1 MMPKFPETFGPYF
14 ENMQS
19 LFLYKNNI
27 KLVFLEWSFQCV
39 TILYFCQ
46 GYWWVLKEFKLL
58 FKVLL
63 VNF

>member
-27 KLVFLEWSFQCV
+27 KLVFLE
-39 TILYFCQ
+39 
-46 GYWWVLKEFKLL
+46 
-58 FKVLL
+58 
-63 VNF
+63 